1 MIDEFKAIKTDNR
14 DIKIH
19 YIDYDMT
26 SFGVVVRSMDVSLIK
41 RDKNTNLKKLTADF
55 LKKNVKE
62 HDLFSNFQI
71 DNTDDLVKKIG
82 NKIQMVKNFIA
93 VDGRIGQATDLVLN
107 SYTHSLYSESILDI
121 NIIINDYVDD
131 DVFYIIR
138 NNEVQDVG
146 YKFYYFESVT
156 DLYFDI
162 IKVGS
167 AEKQAYKFVLNSNR
181 KKRKI
186 KLDKIKSKH
195 DQKPLD

>member
-1 MIDEFKAIKTDNR
+1 
-14 DIKIH
+14 
-19 YIDYDMT
+19 
-26 SFGVVVRSMDVSLIK
+26 MDVSLIK